1 MAKWKLYCNA
11 KPKKKGK
18 YLVTVRLRG
27 KYVVECAKWDGHEF
41 EFFDDSL
48 VIAWQK
54 MPKPFVPSP
63 ERAEKGLEPFYIFPN
78 ESDDEDDTNDEDEH
92 DTIYPYYDYF
102 DYDTYYRDRWNRMMK
117 RKHGEWLK
125 VGDTV
130 PERYPVGDLV
140 PERYHVTC

>member
-1 MAKWKLYCNA
+1 MAKWKLYCNV

-41 EFFDDSL
+41 EYFDDSL

-54 MPKPFVPSP
+54 MPKPFVPSL
-63 ERAEKGLEPFYIFPN
+63 ERAEKCLEPFYIFPK
-78 ESDDEDDTNDEDEH
+78 ESEDEDDTNDEDEH
-92 DTIYPYYDYF
+92 DTIYPYYDLF
-102 DYDTYYRDRWNRMMK
+102 DYDSYYRDRWNHMMN
-117 RKHGEWLK
+117 RRRRNIDMFK

-130 PERYPVGDLV
+130 PDRYPV
-140 PERYHVTC
+140 TC